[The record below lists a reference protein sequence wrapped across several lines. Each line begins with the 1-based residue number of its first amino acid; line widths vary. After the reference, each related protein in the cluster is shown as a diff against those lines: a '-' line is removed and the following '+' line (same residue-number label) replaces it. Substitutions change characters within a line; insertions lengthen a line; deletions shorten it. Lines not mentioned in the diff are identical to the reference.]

1 VFVLCPL
8 IEESDTLGYK
18 SVTSEYVKLNK
29 EVFPELRI
37 GMLHGKMKTDEKE
50 KTINYMATGEIDI
63 LVATSVIEV
72 GIDIP
77 NASVM
82 MIEGA
87 DRFGLAQLHQF
98 RGRVGRSEYQ
108 SYCLLF
114 TESQSEMTIK
124 RLIALTESEDGFA
137 LAEKDLELRGPGEL
151 YGTKQ
156 SGIPDF
162 KIANLANVVLIKKTK
177 DLAEKLLEDDAK
189 LSKHPNLN
197 KRLKAFGQTIHWE

>member
-1 VFVLCPL
+1 
-8 IEESDTLGYK
+8 
-18 SVTSEYVKLNK
+18 
-29 EVFPELRI
+29 
-37 GMLHGKMKTDEKE
+37 
-50 KTINYMATGEIDI
+50 
-63 LVATSVIEV
+63 
-72 GIDIP
+72 
-77 NASVM
+77 
-82 MIEGA
+82 
-87 DRFGLAQLHQF
+87 
-98 RGRVGRSEYQ
+98 
-108 SYCLLF
+108 
-114 TESQSEMTIK
+114 MTIK